1 MNRKTTFLMLVLI
14 FILIANSYS
23 SSAFSVKKITTTS
36 LGTSYRAVIIGI
48 SNYPGTSNDLTTP
61 VKNALAIENC
71 LERNSRSY
79 NIKRLTDSD
88 ATLNNIR
95 NKLDWLKNN
104 ADDDDVSIFYY
115 CGHGTHRATV
125 DYEREG
131 DTNDECLSVYDGVM
145 HDDELIDRI
154 LEIKGYVFVILDC
167 CKSAGFEHDL
177 DYKITG
183 PLVSQSK
190 IFLLTAFSE
199 NQNLFEHKLLGYSFL
214 TFHLIGSFSTDPNHD
229 EKITIDEIYSIARE
243 IFEYGKTAL
252 GISYEDGIN
261 IYPPKGHSRY
271 YKFSNKAIINGFSN
285 QLPWI
290 EDFKIPDE
298 SQQKCEIELK
308 LRDDDENKI
317 HVFVIW
323 GDGSGGWKGPYHNYE
338 TIKISHN
345 YQENKRYRISV
356 VLKDSKGAISKW
368 ITKEVSI
375 KKNRAFLSHDF
386 FDFILSKILNY
397 DISQLFYQIQNF
409 KLCRV

>member
-1 MNRKTTFLMLVLI
+1 MKRKTTILLLLI
-14 FILIANSYS
+14 CILISSSYS
-23 SSAFSVKKITTTS
+23 SSAFSVKKITTTNLS
-36 LGTSYRAVIIGI
+36 TSYRAVIIGI
-48 SNYPGTSNDLTTP
+48 SDYPGTSKDLITP

-71 LERNSRSY
+71 LERNSKSY

-115 CGHGTHRATV
+115 CGHGTQRDTV
-125 DYEREG
+125 DYKREG
-131 DTNDECLSVYDGVM
+131 DTNDECLSLYDGVM

-190 IFLLTAFSE
+190 IFLLTAFGE
-199 NQNLFEHKLLGYSFL
+199 NQNLFEHKLLGYSLL
-214 TFHLIGSFSTDPNHD
+214 TFHLIGGFSTDPNHD

-243 IFEYGKTAL
+243 IFESGKKAL
-252 GISYEDGIN
+252 GVGYEGGIN

-271 YKFSNKAIINGFSN
+271 YEFSYKAIINGFSN
-285 QLPWI
+285 QPPWI
-290 EDFKIPDE
+290 EEFKIPDE

-308 LRDDDENKI
+308 LRDDNDDKI
-317 HVFVIW
+317 HVFVNW
-323 GDGSGGWKGPYHNYE
+323 DDGSGGWEGPYHNYE
-338 TIKISHN
+338 TIKMSHN
-345 YQENKRYRISV
+345 YQENKKYRISI
-356 VLKDSKGAISKW
+356 VLKDSKGAVSKW

-375 KKNRAFLSHDF
+375 KKNRAFASHDV

-397 DISQLFYQIQNF
+397 NLSKLFYQIQNF
-409 KLCRV
+409 KLYKG